1 MLYLLKWKSTF
12 SPISNAL
19 CDFEEK
25 IKPWSILTLN
35 VTDLW
40 IDNMIQNFWIPFS
53 SKVYFNGTVSH
64 HEDSQQY
71 AENVNVFWMLP
82 PYVTYS
88 DANYDPGINY
98 IETQQGPKFS
108 VSSKIDKII
117 EQNRMPQKCEK
128 KIEIMEGKADE
139 QTDRLTQTGRQTDRQ
154 TNWYTDWWPD
164 GQTDTRADRRI
175 HG

>member
-1 MLYLLKWKSTF
+1 M
-12 SPISNAL
+12 
-19 CDFEEK
+19 
-25 IKPWSILTLN
+25 
-35 VTDLW
+35 
-40 IDNMIQNFWIPFS
+40 
-53 SKVYFNGTVSH
+53 SH

-128 KIEIMEGKADE
+128 KNRNNGEKGGR
-139 QTDRLTQTGRQTDRQ
+139 TDRQIDTDRPTDRQTDRQ
-154 TNWYTDWWPD
+154 TNELIYRLMAGRTNRHTCRP
-164 GQTDTRADRRI
+164 TNTRINRTKDLRTLRWTELWKE
-175 HG
+175 

>member
-1 MLYLLKWKSTF
+1 
-12 SPISNAL
+12 
-19 CDFEEK
+19 
-25 IKPWSILTLN
+25 
-35 VTDLW
+35 
-40 IDNMIQNFWIPFS
+40 MIQNFWIPFS

-98 IETQQGPKFS
+98 IKTQQGPKFS

-117 EQNRMPQKCEK
+117 EQNRMPQKCE
-128 KIEIMEGKADE
+128 
-139 QTDRLTQTGRQTDRQ
+139 
-154 TNWYTDWWPD
+154 
-164 GQTDTRADRRI
+164 
-175 HG
+175 

>member
-1 MLYLLKWKSTF
+1 M
-12 SPISNAL
+12 
-19 CDFEEK
+19 
-25 IKPWSILTLN
+25 
-35 VTDLW
+35 
-40 IDNMIQNFWIPFS
+40 
-53 SKVYFNGTVSH
+53 SH

-88 DANYDPGINY
+88 DANYDSGINY

-128 KIEIMEGKADE
+128 KNRKNGGKGGR
-139 QTDRLTQTGRQTDRQ
+139 TDRQIDTDQPTDRQ
-154 TNWYTDWWPD
+154 TNELIYRLMAGRTNRHTCRP
-164 GQTDTRADRRI
+164 TDTRINRTKDLRTLRWTKLWKE
-175 HG
+175 

>member
-1 MLYLLKWKSTF
+1 M
-12 SPISNAL
+12 
-19 CDFEEK
+19 
-25 IKPWSILTLN
+25 
-35 VTDLW
+35 
-40 IDNMIQNFWIPFS
+40 
-53 SKVYFNGTVSH
+53 SH

-128 KIEIMEGKADE
+128 KNRNNGGKGGRRDR
-139 QTDRLTQTGRQTDRQ
+139 QIDTDRPTDRLTNELIYRLMAGR
-154 TNWYTDWWPD
+154 TNRHTCRP
-164 GQTDTRADRRI
+164 TDTRINRTKDLRTLRWTKLWKE
-175 HG
+175 

>member
-1 MLYLLKWKSTF
+1 M
-12 SPISNAL
+12 
-19 CDFEEK
+19 
-25 IKPWSILTLN
+25 
-35 VTDLW
+35 
-40 IDNMIQNFWIPFS
+40 
-53 SKVYFNGTVSH
+53 SH

-128 KIEIMEGKADE
+128 KNRNNGGKGGR
-139 QTDRLTQTGRQTDRQ
+139 TDRQIDTDQPTDRQ
-154 TNWYTDWWPD
+154 TNELIYRLMTGRTNRHTCRP
-164 GQTDTRADRRI
+164 TDTRINRTKDLRTLRWTKLWKE
-175 HG
+175 